1 MKRKI
6 YTIIYY
12 FFARFLPHKT
22 SFYSLGTDKIRSFIA
37 SQMFKKSGTSINIGR
52 CAMIGNG
59 STIEIGSH
67 SGIGR
72 NCYVNN
78 VKIGNYVMMGQDVLI
93 YGANHNF
100 MSFDKPMSKQGSGE
114 MRTLIIEDDVW
125 IGSRVIITASV
136 NRIGTGS
143 ILAAGSVVTKD
154 VPEFAI
160 VGGNPAKVIKYR
172 NSSET

>member
-22 SFYSLGTDKIRSFIA
+22 SFYSFGTHKIRSYVA
-37 SQMFKKSGTSINIGR
+37 CQMFKKSGKKNNIGR
-52 CAMIGNG
+52 GARIGNG
-59 STIEIGSH
+59 ATIEIGSH
-67 SGIGR
+67 SGIGE

-78 VKIGNYVMMGQDVLI
+78 VILGDYVMMGQDVLI

-100 MSFDKPMSKQGSGE
+100 DRLDKPMSKQGSGK
-114 MRTLIIEDDVW
+114 MRTLIVEDDVW

-136 NRIGTGS
+136 KKIGKGS
-143 ILAAGSVVTKD
+143 IVAAGSVLTKD

-160 VGGNPAKVIKYR
+160 VAGNPAKLIKYR
-172 NSSET
+172 NK